1 MLKLLNNVHHPNHVL
16 ILLNDFV
23 AKSMVGRKLTLHT
36 ETQLNKVML
45 SCEIFIMLGYLII
58 SVQHLSFQDWNTT
71 ETPEHINCKNVKN
84 NIPLRG
90 YARLCT

>member
-1 MLKLLNNVHHPNHVL
+1 M
-16 ILLNDFV
+16 IV
-23 AKSMVGRKLTLHT
+23 AKGEENTNTAHRNTALQGR
-36 ETQLNKVML
+36 L
-45 SCEIFIMLGYLII
+45 SCEISIMLGYLII

-71 ETPEHINCKNVKN
+71 ETPEHVNCKNAKN